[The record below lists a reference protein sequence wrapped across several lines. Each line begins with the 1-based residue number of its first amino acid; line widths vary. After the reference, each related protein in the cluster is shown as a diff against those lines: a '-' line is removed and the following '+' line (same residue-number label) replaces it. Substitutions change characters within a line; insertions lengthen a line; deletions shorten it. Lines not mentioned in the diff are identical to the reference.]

1 MPRSRLLPPL
11 TLLLVLAL
19 LPAARPA
26 SAASGGTTRAH
37 LSFESAALGRPLH
50 YAIYLPPGYDEEG
63 ARRYPV
69 VYLLHGLGGRGTD
82 WLAMG
87 GLAATADRLIGAGEI
102 PPVIVVMPDGADS
115 WYVDSAAVGGPGD
128 YQTAIGR
135 DLIAHVDAT
144 WRTAAHRGGRA
155 IAGLSMGGYG
165 ALRLAFMRPDMYTA
179 VAGLSAAV
187 FPDVATADAAP
198 GGLGIFRAAFGAPFD
213 PVRFDRLNVYGLVD
227 DLAAVEDDPPGV
239 YLTCGDDDG
248 FGLWRTN
255 IGLFLDLR
263 DAGVPVE
270 FRMTDGG
277 HTWSLWGA
285 EMANVLRFFAGRF
298 GPSERAASE
307 PRLTPASLPPP
318 RPGAEGSPAAG

>member
-11 TLLLVLAL
+11 ALLLL
-19 LPAARPA
+19 LPAASPADVPA
-26 SAASGGTTRAH
+26 SAAPGGTTRAQ
-37 LSFESAALGRPLH
+37 LSFASAALGRPLH
-50 YAIYLPPGYDEEG
+50 YSIYLPPRYEEEG

-69 VYLLHGLGGRGTD
+69 VYLLHGLGGRDTD
-82 WLAMG
+82 WLTMG

-128 YQTAIGR
+128 YETAIGH

-144 WRTAAHRGGRA
+144 WRTVAHRGGRA

-165 ALRLAFMRPDMYTA
+165 ALRLAFTEPGAFAA

-198 GGLGIFRAAFGAPFD
+198 GGLGIFRTAFGAPFD
-213 PVRFDRLNVYGLVD
+213 PARFDRLNVYALVD
-227 DLAAVEDDPPGV
+227 GLAAVDDPPGV

-255 IGLFLDLR
+255 IELFLDLR
-263 DAGVPVE
+263 DAGIPVE

-277 HTWSLWGA
+277 HTWSLWGREVA
-285 EMANVLRFFAGRF
+285 DALRFLAGRL
-298 GPSERAASE
+298 GPFEGAPE
-307 PRLTPASLPPP
+307 PRLTPASAQPPP
-318 RPGAEGSPAAG
+318 RPRAAGSPEAG